1 MPTEDR
7 MTIDERLK
15 YLRIMRHHYVGAD
28 RKEKGV
34 LLTEMERATGLDRK
48 TLIRRMNGSLQRKR
62 RRKQRGRTYGPKVD
76 DAIRVISES
85 LDHICAE
92 RLAPN
97 LVSMAKHLDAH
108 GEMRVSGELL
118 DQLGRIS
125 ISTVGRILKRIKQ
138 YEPRLVRR
146 GSPRAHRLKR
156 EVPMRRIPWDEQEP
170 GHFEVDLVHHCG
182 RSSSGEY
189 VHTLQLVDVATGWSE
204 LAAVLGRSGVV
215 MRDAFERILRRL
227 PFPVRELHPDNDSA
241 FFNDHLIRFWKDAV
255 KGVRLSRS
263 RPYHKNDNRFV
274 EHRNGNLVRAY
285 LGHERLD
292 TRAQT
297 RALNELYDRIW
308 VYFNFFQPVMRLS
321 EKRFVQDEDGTS
333 RVQRRFDQARTPFE
347 RLCATSTLSAET
359 RAKLEA
365 LREET
370 NPRKLR
376 KEIYQRIDQLLD
388 LPNATPGVTEDVYET
403 LAVPIVVEHRDA
415 VLAPVTLSFD
425 RTATPR

>member
-1 MPTEDR
+1 
-7 MTIDERLK
+7 MTIDERFK
-15 YLRIMRHHYVGAD
+15 YLRLMRQRYVEAD
-28 RKEKGV
+28 RKEKGL
-34 LLTEMERATGLDRK
+34 LLTEMESVTTLHRK
-48 TLIRRMNGSLQRKR
+48 TLIRHMNGRLERKR
-62 RRKQRGRTYGPKVD
+62 RRKQRGRTYGAKVD

-97 LVSMAKHLDAH
+97 LASMAKHLGAH
-108 GEMRVSGELL
+108 GEMRLSGELL
-118 DQLGRIS
+118 DQLDRIS
-125 ISTVGRILKRIKQ
+125 ISTVGRILKRIRQ
-138 YEPRLVRR
+138 DEPRLVRR
-146 GSPRAHRLKR
+146 GSPCAHRLKR

-170 GHFEVDLVHHCG
+170 GHFEVDLVHHSG

-215 MRDAFERILRRL
+215 MKDAFGRILRRL

-292 TRAQT
+292 TGAQT
-297 RALNELYDRIW
+297 RALNELYDKIW
-308 VYFNFFQPVMRLS
+308 VYFNFFQPVMRLR
-321 EKRFVQDEDGTS
+321 EKRFVLAEDGAS

-347 RLCATSTLSAET
+347 RLCATSTLSPET
-359 RAKLEA
+359 RTKLER
-365 LREET
+365 LREQT

-376 KEIYQRIDQLLD
+376 KDIYQRIDQLLD

-403 LAVPIVVEHRDA
+403 LAVPLVAEHRDA

-425 RTATPR
+425 RMAPPR

>member
-1 MPTEDR
+1 MSIEDR

-15 YLRIMRHHYVGAD
+15 YLGVMRSRYAEAD

-34 LLTEMERATGLDRK
+34 LLTEMESVTTLHRK
-48 TLIRRMNGSLQRKR
+48 TLIRRMNGRLERKR

-85 LDHICAE
+85 LDYICAE
-92 RLAPN
+92 RLTPN
-97 LVSMAKHLDAH
+97 LVSMAKHLAAH
-108 GEMRVSGELL
+108 GEMRVSEELL

-170 GHFEVDLVHHCG
+170 GHFEVDLVHHSG

-215 MRDAFERILRRL
+215 MRDAFERILQRL

-263 RPYHKNDNRFV
+263 RPF
-274 EHRNGNLVRAY
+274 HRNGNLVRAY

-359 RAKLEA
+359 RGKLEA
-365 LREET
+365 LREQT
-370 NPRKLR
+370 NPRRLR
-376 KEIYQRIDQLLD
+376 KTIYQGIDQLLD
-388 LPNATPGVTEDVYET
+388 LPNATPGVTEHVYET
-403 LAVPIVVEHRDA
+403 LAVPLVAEHRDA
-415 VLAPVTLSFD
+415 VLAPVTLSSD

>member
-1 MPTEDR
+1 
-7 MTIDERLK
+7 MTIDERFK
-15 YLRIMRHHYVGAD
+15 YLRLMRQRYVEAD

-34 LLTEMERATGLDRK
+34 LLAEMESVTTLHRK
-48 TLIRRMNGSLQRKR
+48 TLIRHMNGGLERKR
-62 RRKQRGRTYGPKVD
+62 RRKQRGRTYGAKVD

-97 LVSMAKHLDAH
+97 LASMAKHLGAH

-118 DQLGRIS
+118 DQLDRIS
-125 ISTVGRILKRIKQ
+125 ISTVGRILKRIRQ
-138 YEPRLVRR
+138 HEPRLVRR

-170 GHFEVDLVHHCG
+170 GHFEVDLVHHSG

-274 EHRNGNLVRAY
+274 EHRNGDLVRAY

-292 TRAQT
+292 TGAQT
-297 RALNELYDRIW
+297 RALNEIYDKIW
-308 VYFNFFQPVMRLS
+308 VYFNFFQPVMRLR
-321 EKRFVQDEDGTS
+321 EKRFVLAEDGAS

-347 RLCATSTLSAET
+347 RLCATSALSPET
-359 RAKLEA
+359 RTKLER
-365 LREET
+365 LREQT

-376 KEIYQRIDQLLD
+376 KDIYQRIDQLLD

-403 LAVPIVVEHRDA
+403 LAVPLVAEHRDA

-425 RTATPR
+425 RMATPR